1 MQIGTFV
8 ADVPVVLAPMAGVT
22 DAAFRRI
29 CREMGAGLTVGEMV
43 ASEERLRDTRKS
55 AGRWRVDPDDP
66 FPVIQ
71 ILGADPSEM
80 ADAAQYAEAAGA
92 KAVDINFGCPARM
105 VCGKACGSALMQ
117 YPETATAIVRAV
129 VQAVDI
135 PVTVKMRTGWD
146 EAHKNAV

>member
-80 ADAAQYAEAAGA
+80 ADAAQYAEAAGLRQGLRIGPY
-92 KAVDINFGCPARM
+92 AVSGNSNRHCPRGGA
-105 VCGKACGSALMQ
+105 GS
-117 YPETATAIVRAV
+117 
-129 VQAVDI
+129 
-135 PVTVKMRTGWD
+135 
-146 EAHKNAV
+146 